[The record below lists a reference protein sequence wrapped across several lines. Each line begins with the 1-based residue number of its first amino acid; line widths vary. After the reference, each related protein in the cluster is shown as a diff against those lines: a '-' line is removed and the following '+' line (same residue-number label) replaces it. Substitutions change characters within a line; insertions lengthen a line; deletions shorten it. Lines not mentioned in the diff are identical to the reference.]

1 MRKLLIITFFLV
13 FVLSGCKESGTIYNF
28 EVRKNDYYISED
40 KSVIIDY
47 KTDENGKL
55 VELNID
61 RLLTLED
68 MLFLN
73 PLVDYDYILEGFT
86 GDIFIEPGF
95 HCTNY
100 NDMLVPINIE
110 IGSTRFIY
118 NRNEC
123 EYQEVDRNNVIKG
136 GLYSRKY
143 HLMETIDVSK
153 DTLISIVVYDV
164 NSIENFVDI
173 LNLPHTVEM
182 IGVNSIAINYQRDGF
197 SSPVIHYAHDMTIF
211 EQLILKHQEVETAIT
226 EILGLTM
233 DINLL
238 DYDQLDDVIPLIE
251 DFSEI
256 FILEVTAVKE
266 LEDLISVVSDGE
278 VIPEEDQDEEPE

>member
-1 MRKLLIITFFLV
+1 MKKLFVLSLFLLV
-13 FVLSGCKESGTIYNF
+13 VLSGCKSGGPVYNF
-28 EVRKNDYYISED
+28 KVRKDDYYISED
-40 KSVIIDY
+40 GSVIIDY

-61 RLLTLED
+61 RLLKLED

-86 GDIFIEPGF
+86 GEIFIEPGYQ
-95 HCTNY
+95 CTDY

-143 HLMETIDVSK
+143 HLMETIAVDK
-153 DTLISIVVYDV
+153 DTLVSIVVYDE
-164 NSIENFVDI
+164 NAIENFVDI

-182 IGVNSIAINYQRDGF
+182 LGVNSIAINYDRDGF
-197 SSPVIHYAHDMTIF
+197 LSPVIHYAHDMTIF
-211 EQLILKHQEVETAIT
+211 EQLILKHQEVDTAVT

-238 DYDQLDDVIPLIE
+238 DFDQIEDLIPLIE
-251 DFSEI
+251 DFKLNFDLEI
-256 FILEVTAVKE
+256 TAVEE
-266 LEDLISVVSDGE
+266 LEDLISVINDGE
-278 VIPEEDQDEEPE
+278 VIPEEDPEEDPE